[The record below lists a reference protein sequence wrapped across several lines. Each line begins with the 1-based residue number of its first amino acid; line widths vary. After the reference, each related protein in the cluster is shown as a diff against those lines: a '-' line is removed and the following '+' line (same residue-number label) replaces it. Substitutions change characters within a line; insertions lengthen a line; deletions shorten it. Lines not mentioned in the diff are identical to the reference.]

1 MNLDGKVREDSST
14 AEIGQELATK
24 MYETMVKLQ
33 SMDQVFYDAQR
44 QVRIIPIF
52 SSRNHPYFLLPELSV
67 TPRFATC
74 RRRAACRFT

>member
-44 QVRIIPIF
+44 LCASSLFSPPGIIPIF
-52 SSRNHPYFLLPELSV
+52 SSRNCP
-67 TPRFATC
+67 
-74 RRRAACRFT
+74 